1 MFVRRL
7 SEPSAENASMM
18 AQIINILVGY
28 VFVPVGTFMAFLLL
42 MLKRSRKFQ
51 EVFSACVFFPLVS
64 PFFKSAF
71 EGIRR
76 EVMRNLDDVV
86 SCDPVLRESNAIRVL
101 EVGVG
106 TGRNF
111 EYINRNVKFLAVD
124 PNSAFKDRFLENQA
138 NYSHIELEEWVL
150 TRGEDMK
157 QLPDNFV
164 DAVII
169 THVLC
174 SVVDARKVLSE
185 CRRVLTPGGKMLFM
199 EHIACPEDTWTFTL
213 QTLVD
218 PLWQLL
224 TCGCHLNRSTSDIL
238 IDAGFPDMSLKEVY
252 LPILVLLSRHVY
264 GVATKSRS

>member
-185 CRRVLTPGGKMLFM
+185 CRRVLTPVSSTISFCFLDFLAKSSLLLDTFQKLHLGSIFGWGQATHALLL
-199 EHIACPEDTWTFTL
+199 HICKSTTL
-213 QTLVD
+213 QSAIVGSKKDENWKLV
-218 PLWQLL
+218 P
-224 TCGCHLNRSTSDIL
+224 CHD
-238 IDAGFPDMSLKEVY
+238 
-252 LPILVLLSRHVY
+252 Y
-264 GVATKSRS
+264 GRV